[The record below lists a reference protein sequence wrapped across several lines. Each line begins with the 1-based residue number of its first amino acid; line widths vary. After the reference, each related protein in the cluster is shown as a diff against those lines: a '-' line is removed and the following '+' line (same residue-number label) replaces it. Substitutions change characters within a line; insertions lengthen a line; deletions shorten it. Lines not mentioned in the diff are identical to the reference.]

1 MKFHVYGIPTV
12 ELLPQMAGVRSCVLN
27 ESSNA
32 FVWQLKNIQNRP
44 YVCGLPRFQNRSR
57 LDNCLA
63 CGQRLCAV
71 RGLKACGHTGIRGK
85 EVEKRSDLI
94 ERPGEF
100 SNRSSVER
108 AEQARDEQA
117 GERR

>member
-1 MKFHVYGIPTV
+1 MRFHVCGIPTV
-12 ELLPQMAGVRSCVLN
+12 ELLTQIAGVRSRVLH
-27 ESSNA
+27 ESSNVL
-32 FVWQLKNIQNRP
+32 VWQLKNIQNRP
-44 YVCGLPRFQNRSR
+44 YVCGLPRFQNPSR
-57 LDNCLA
+57 LDSV
-63 CGQRLCAV
+63 CALFS
-71 RGLKACGHTGIRGK
+71 LKACGHTGIRGK

-108 AEQARDEQA
+108 AEQVTDKQA